1 MSNIES
7 GGSMSATASVYPV
20 FDIGSISEWCNK
32 DVDSFI
38 TQETNKRNEENI
50 KLKEKGEMPLPDL
63 NLDTGFRL
71 TTEGLE
77 NKVACETAIA
87 PFIDFINKNL
97 PKDEKGENKTYV
109 NAISEIT
116 DAELQ
121 NKLWIA
127 RTFLFSQLMIFE
139 VVILGKTEMY
149 TEVFGEANGKTIFS
163 FMPEVTSDLPNYQM
177 GIFGSKTPTSD
188 IDVGIQYIGKS
199 TTPTLHYILSV
210 FENLFLT
217 FTGKSSLDF
226 DMEPYGDLY
235 LIQDDNGNDYFYLD
249 SGNFEVDDFE
259 KILPVAGLSIA
270 RNVLMDDPNAEP
282 TPTFDD
288 IISDVNAASKST
300 PFADSIGT
308 ELMSVL
314 NNSGWLSESMT
325 DMKEFLNSNYDAK
338 RTKYYE
344 ALLAA
349 ETKKFKVA
357 PTFTDAE
364 KLTSKKNNGIRC
376 ELINLVG
383 RALAYRM
390 ESYAAAPTITHVVR
404 ILQADKDAVEKYKTK
419 TPEEL
424 CNDKNKVK
432 NSAYC
437 AIGKYG
443 FVISILEQMGY
454 MSRFY
459 KHYCVGDH
467 IDQAKCNKK
476 MKKYGDRYV
485 DGFEKYKK
493 HIEILNLAKATTSNA
508 LGVATTSNAPGV
520 VTNGGGKRRTRRRNK
535 NRKTLKRGKYRKGSR
550 TRK

>member
-1 MSNIES
+1 M
-7 GGSMSATASVYPV
+7 SVYPV
-20 FDIGSISEWCNK
+20 FDIQSIRNWCTK
-32 DVDSFI
+32 DVAEFI
-38 TQETNKRNEENI
+38 AQEKAKNAS
-50 KLKEKGEMPLPDL
+50 L
-63 NLDTGFRL
+63 NLETGFEL
-71 TTEGLE
+71 KTEGLDT
-77 NKVACETAIA
+77 KVVCEAA
-87 PFIDFINKNL
+87 VKPFVDFITSNL
-97 PKDEKGENKTYV
+97 PEGKTYV
-109 NAISEIT
+109 DAISGIT
-116 DAELQ
+116 DPTIQ

-127 RTFLFSQLMIFE
+127 RTFLFSQLMIFG
-139 VVILGKTEMY
+139 VVILGKSDDAMY
-149 TEVFGEANGKTIFS
+149 KEVFGEANGKTVFP
-163 FMPEVTSDLPNYQM
+163 FMPLSSDELKLYQM
-177 GIFGSKTPTSD
+177 GIFGSKSPTSD

-235 LIQDDNGNDYFYLD
+235 LIQDDNGKDYFYLD
-249 SGNFEVDDFE
+249 SGNFEVADFE

-282 TPTFDD
+282 TPTFDNIVGD
-288 IISDVNAASKST
+288 INAAVST
-300 PFADSIGT
+300 DFAQSIGP
-308 ELMSVL
+308 ELLTVL
-314 NNSGWLSESMT
+314 QKPEWLSESMI

-349 ETKKFKVA
+349 ETKKFGVA
-357 PTFTDAE
+357 PTFADAE
-364 KLTSKKNNGIRC
+364 KLTSKENNGIRC
-376 ELINLVG
+376 ELINLIG

-404 ILQADKDAVEKYKTK
+404 ILQADKTNAEKYKTK

-424 CNDKNKVK
+424 CNGENKVQ

-467 IDQAKCNKK
+467 PDKAKCDKK

-493 HIEILNLAKATTSNA
+493 HIEILNLAKATVSNT
-508 LGVATTSNAPGV
+508 LGA
-520 VTNGGGKRRTRRRNK
+520 VTNTGGKRRTRRRNK
-535 NRKTLKRGKYRKGSR
+535 NRKTSKRGKYRKGSR

>member
-1 MSNIES
+1 M
-7 GGSMSATASVYPV
+7 SVYPV
-20 FDIGSISEWCNK
+20 FDIQIIFNWCNK
-32 DVDSFI
+32 DVDDFI
-38 TQETNKRNEENI
+38 AQEKAKNPSL
-50 KLKEKGEMPLPDL
+50 KLE
-63 NLDTGFRL
+63 TGFAL
-71 TTEGLE
+71 KTEGLDT
-77 NKVACETAIA
+77 KVVCEEAVK
-87 PFIDFINKNL
+87 PFVEFITSNL
-97 PKDEKGENKTYV
+97 PEGKTYV
-109 NAISEIT
+109 DAISDIT
-116 DAELQ
+116 DPTIQ

-127 RTFLFSQLMIFE
+127 RTFLFSQLMIFG
-139 VVILGKTEMY
+139 VVILGKSDDAMY
-149 TEVFGEANGKTIFS
+149 KEVFGKENGKTVFP
-163 FMPEVTSDLPNYQM
+163 FMPLSSDELKLYQM
-177 GIFGSKTPTSD
+177 GIFGSKSPTSD

-235 LIQDDNGNDYFYLD
+235 LIQDDNENDYFYLD
-249 SGNFEVDDFE
+249 SGNFEVADFE

-288 IISDVNAASKST
+288 IISDVNTAVST
-300 PFADSIGT
+300 DFAQSIGP
-308 ELMSVL
+308 ELLTVL
-314 NNSGWLSESMT
+314 QKPEWLSESMI

-349 ETKKFKVA
+349 ETKKFEVA
-357 PTFTDAE
+357 PTFADAE
-364 KLTSKKNNGIRC
+364 KLISKENNGIRC
-376 ELINLVG
+376 ELINLIG

-404 ILQADKDAVEKYKTK
+404 IIQANSNNPENAEKYKTK

-424 CNDKNKVK
+424 CNGENKVQ

-459 KHYCVGDH
+459 KHYCVGAHNDK
-467 IDQAKCNKK
+467 AKCDKK

-493 HIEILNLAKATTSNA
+493 HIEILNLAKATVSNT
-508 LGVATTSNAPGV
+508 LGAVTTSNAPGV

>member
-1 MSNIES
+1 MF
-7 GGSMSATASVYPV
+7 VYPV
-20 FDIGSISEWCNK
+20 FDIQSIRNWCTT
-32 DVDSFI
+32 DVDEFI
-38 TQETNKRNEENI
+38 AQY
-50 KLKEKGEMPLPDL
+50 PSL
-63 NLDTGFRL
+63 NLETGFVL
-71 TTEGLE
+71 KTEGLD
-77 NKVACETAIA
+77 NKVACETAIKEVVE
-87 PFIDFINKNL
+87 FINANL
-97 PKDEKGENKTYV
+97 PEGKTYV
-109 NAISEIT
+109 DAISGIT
-116 DAELQ
+116 DPTIQ

-127 RTFLFSQLMIFE
+127 RTFLFSQLMIFA
-139 VVILGKTEMY
+139 VAILGKSDDAMY
-149 TEVFGEANGKTIFS
+149 KEVFGEANGKTVFQ
-163 FMPEVTSDLPNYQM
+163 FMPLSSEDLKLYQM
-177 GIFGSKTPTSD
+177 GIFGSKSPTSD
-188 IDVGIQYIGKS
+188 IDVGIQYIGNS
-199 TTPTLHYILSV
+199 RTSTLHYILSV
-210 FENLFLT
+210 FENLFLI

-235 LIQDDNGNDYFYLD
+235 LIQDDNGKDYFYLD
-249 SGNFEVDDFE
+249 SGNFEVADFE

-282 TPTFDD
+282 TPTFDNIVGD
-288 IISDVNAASKST
+288 INAAVST
-300 PFADSIGT
+300 DFGQSIGP
-308 ELMSVL
+308 ELLTVL
-314 NNSGWLSESMT
+314 QKPEWLSQSMI
-325 DMKEFLNSNYDAK
+325 DMKEFLNSNYDDK

-349 ETKKFKVA
+349 ETKKFEVA
-357 PTFTDAE
+357 PTFVDAQ
-364 KLTSKKNNGIRC
+364 KLTSKENNGIRC

-404 ILQADKDAVEKYKTK
+404 ILQADKTNAEKYKTK

-424 CNDKNKVK
+424 CDDENKVQ

-467 IDQAKCNKK
+467 IDQAKCDKK

-493 HIEILNLAKATTSNA
+493 HIQILNLAKETVSNTIGS
-508 LGVATTSNAPGV
+508 L
-520 VTNGGGKRRTRRRNK
+520 TNNGGKRRTRRRNK
-535 NRKTLKRGKYRKGSR
+535 NRKTLKRGKQRKSKR